1 MAGNDAGILELAG
14 SIMDTHTQLLEYLSA
29 LADGE
34 LAHSE
39 RELAL
44 AVLDTE
50 AGRQAWQAWQ
60 CIGDV
65 LRAQLPGN
73 ASDAPDTPDMQFAAR
88 LASRLAQ
95 EEASGSTVPS
105 RQPDAALPLQRHP
118 SAQR

>member
-14 SIMDTHTQLLEYLSA
+14 SIMDTHTKLLEYLSA

-44 AVLDTE
+44 AVLDTD
-50 AGRQAWQAWQ
+50 AGRQAWQAYQ
-60 CIGDV
+60 CIGEV
-65 LRAQLPGN
+65 LRAALPGV
-73 ASDAPDTPDMQFAAR
+73 APDTPDVQFAAR

-95 EEASGSTVPS
+95 EEATGSAAS

-118 SAQR
+118 SAQP